1 MSSLVVGAELGPARV
16 TPSRETLVR
25 YAAASQDFAPLHYD
39 QGYAE
44 SRGFDTVL
52 VHGMLK
58 AGYLGSLVHDWAG
71 EGARIRTFS
80 VRYLRP
86 DYPDTP
92 LTCRGI
98 VTGADAVDDGLLVRT
113 ELWVENVQGQR
124 TVAGS
129 ATVWFAEGETT

>member
-1 MSSLVVGAELGPARV
+1 MRGRRVGAELGPVVV

-44 SRGFDTVL
+44 SRGFETVL

-58 AGYLGSLVHDWAG
+58 AGYLGALLRDWAG
-71 EGARIRTFS
+71 DDAEVRSFS

-86 DYPDTP
+86 DYPDAP
-92 LTCRGI
+92 LSCRGVVVEI
-98 VTGADAVDDGLLVRT
+98 SAAEDGELARL
-113 ELWVENVQGQR
+113 ELWVENAQGDR
-124 TVAGS
+124 TAAGAATVLLSGS
-129 ATVWFAEGETT
+129 AAE

>member
-1 MSSLVVGAELGPARV
+1 MTSFVVGTELGPVRV

-58 AGYLGSLVHDWAG
+58 AGYLGSLVRDWAG
-71 EGARIRTFS
+71 EGARIHTFS

-86 DYPDTP
+86 DYPDSP
-92 LTCRGI
+92 LMCRGI
-98 VTGADAVDDGLLVRT
+98 VTGTDAVDDGVLVRI

-124 TVAGS
+124 TVAGT
-129 ATVWFAEGETT
+129 ATVWFEERETT

>member
-1 MSSLVVGAELGPARV
+1 MTAIAIGAEIGPVTV

-58 AGYLGSLVHDWAG
+58 AGYLGSLVCDWAG
-71 EGARIRTFS
+71 EGTQLRRFY

-86 DYPDTP
+86 DYPDLP
-92 LTCRGI
+92 LTCRG
-98 VTGADAVDDGLLVRT
+98 VVAGVDPVDGGALVQL
-113 ELWVENVQGQR
+113 ELWIENAQGQR
-124 TVAGS
+124 TVVGT
-129 ATVWFAEGETT
+129 ATVSLGGMETN